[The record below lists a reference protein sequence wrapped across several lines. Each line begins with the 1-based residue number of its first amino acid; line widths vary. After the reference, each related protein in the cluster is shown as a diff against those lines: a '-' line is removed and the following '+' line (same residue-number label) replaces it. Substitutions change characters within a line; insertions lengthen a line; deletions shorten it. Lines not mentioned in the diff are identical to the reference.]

1 MAIMTQEQF
10 ESLDVHGSNRKA
22 TLISKEGGFVVA
34 SPKGVFSLSVEQG
47 GPYEKFL
54 SSVNVPSNL
63 YFSGPSVMI
72 LPEQTRTT
80 PPPPRQA
87 APSSS
92 GSMTMQSKNR
102 F

>member
-10 ESLDVHGSNRKA
+10 ESLESAGSNRKA

-72 LPEQTRTT
+72 LPEQTSPT
-80 PPPPRQA
+80 PPPRQA

-92 GSMTMQSKNR
+92 GSMTTQSKNR